1 MRCVVHVRKSLDFA
15 GQHFVLRLF
24 PLYESDS
31 DEQRRLVETFT
42 NEGSLS
48 RRLTGIGL
56 PRAYVAATFSNLND
70 DSDAMW
76 TNVDISQEN
85 FEQFGKVTDRHS
97 DDWPQI
103 AA

>member
-24 PLYESDS
+24 PLYASDS
-31 DEQRRLVETFT
+31 EEQRLVETFT
-42 NEGSLS
+42 SEESLS
-48 RRLTGIGL
+48 RRLMGIGL
-56 PRAYVAATFSNLND
+56 PKTYVAATFSNLNS

-76 TNVDISQEN
+76 TNVEIAQGD
-85 FEQFGKVTDRHS
+85 FEHFGKATDRQP

>member
-24 PLYESDS
+24 PLYASE
-31 DEQRRLVETFT
+31 
-42 NEGSLS
+42 
-48 RRLTGIGL
+48 RLTEIGL
-56 PRAYVAATFSNLND
+56 PKAYVAATFSNLNG

-76 TNVDISQEN
+76 TNVEVAQED
-85 FEQFGKVTDRHS
+85 FEHFGKGVGRRPGDR
-97 DDWPQI
+97 PQV